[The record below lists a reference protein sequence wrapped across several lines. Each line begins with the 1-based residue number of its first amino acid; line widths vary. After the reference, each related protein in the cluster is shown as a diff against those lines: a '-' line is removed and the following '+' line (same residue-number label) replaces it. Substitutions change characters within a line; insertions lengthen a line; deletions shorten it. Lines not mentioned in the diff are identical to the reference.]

1 VKSTRPN
8 LVEDIRAGL
17 GFYTRL
23 PVAPTPLDGGALA
36 RALWTGPLVGV
47 LVGGFGAAAYGVA
60 AALGLSPWL
69 AAALAVGAALVITG
83 GLHEDGLADT
93 MDGFG
98 GGMTPERKLAI
109 MRDSRIGTYGVSA
122 LVLVLVLRVGAL
134 ASLADAAL
142 VLSALVAAHAAS
154 RAALPA
160 FMTWVP
166 PARTDGLS
174 AAAGRPSGASAIAAM
189 VLGVIALGF
198 GLGPERG
205 AVAFMLV
212 GSAGMAMAWLCRRQ
226 IGGQTGDVLGAL
238 QQVGEILVLITAAA
252 ECPLCP

>member
-1 VKSTRPN
+1 MKSTRSTFMDD
-8 LVEDIRAGL
+8 VRAGL

-23 PVAPTPLDGGALA
+23 PVAPSPLDRGALA

-47 LVGGFGAAAYGVA
+47 LVGGIGAAAYGLA

-69 AAALAVGAALVITG
+69 AAAFAVGAVIAITG

-93 MDGFG
+93 LDGFG
-98 GGMTPERKLAI
+98 GGATPERKLAI

-122 LVLVLVLRVGAL
+122 LVLALILRVGAL

-174 AAAGRPSGASAIAAM
+174 AGAGRPSGASAVAAM

-198 GLGPERG
+198 GLGPARG
-205 AVAFMLV
+205 AVAFMLI
-212 GSAGMAMAWLCRRQ
+212 GLAGMAMAWLCRRQ

-238 QQVGEILVLITAAA
+238 QQVGEILVLMTAAA
-252 ECPLCP
+252 SLGGY

>member
-1 VKSTRPN
+1 MKSTRSTFMDD
-8 LVEDIRAGL
+8 VRAGL

-23 PVAPTPLDGGALA
+23 PVAPSPLDGGALA
-36 RALWTGPLVGV
+36 HALWTGPLVGV
-47 LVGGFGAAAYGVA
+47 LVGGIGATAYGLA

-69 AAALAVGAALVITG
+69 AAAFAVGTVIAITG

-93 MDGFG
+93 LDGFG
-98 GGMTPERKLAI
+98 GGATPERKLAI

-122 LVLVLVLRVGAL
+122 LVLALILRVGAL

-174 AAAGRPSGASAIAAM
+174 AGAGRPSGASAVAAM
-189 VLGVIALGF
+189 ALGVIALGF
-198 GLGPERG
+198 GLGPARG
-205 AVAFMLV
+205 AVAFMLI
-212 GSAGMAMAWLCRRQ
+212 GLAGIAMAWLCRRQ

-238 QQVGEILVLITAAA
+238 QQIGEILVLMTAAA
-252 ECPLCP
+252 SLGGY

>member
-1 VKSTRPN
+1 MD
-8 LVEDIRAGL
+8 DIRVGL

-23 PVAPTPLDGGALA
+23 PVTPPPLDRGVLA

-47 LVGGFGAAAYGVA
+47 LVGGLGAAAYGIA

-69 AAALAVGAALVITG
+69 AGALAVGAVLAITG

-98 GGMTPERKLAI
+98 GGATPKRKLAI

-122 LVLVLVLRVGAL
+122 LVLALVLRVGAL
-134 ASLADAAL
+134 ASLADATL
-142 VLSALVAAHAAS
+142 VFSALVAAHAAS

-160 FMTWVP
+160 LMTWVP

-174 AAAGRPSGASAIAAM
+174 AGAGRPSGAGAVAAM
-189 VLGVIALGF
+189 ILGVIALGF
-198 GLGPERG
+198 GLGPARG
-205 AVAFMLV
+205 AVAFMLIGLASV
-212 GSAGMAMAWLCRRQ
+212 AMAWLCRRQ

-238 QQVGEILVLITAAA
+238 QQIGEILILITAAA
-252 ECPLCP
+252 EWGTS